1 MFCFFFV
8 FLCGRFFFFFFF
20 FQTIIPFL
28 SEFKI
33 SFGTLQLARFFSS
46 KKNTII
52 EMSTNASNETDERI
66 QAPQPTLPLSDNQE
80 DVVTE
85 LQSQVQKTFISD
97 SPETGTNSQ
106 APSPIGSPS
115 PEQML
120 PNLLR
125 TISSGQRSVSISDLH
140 PVPTTA
146 LSYVETTT
154 SNSAGE
160 TLISSRASSVSQ
172 RPLDSPPPSSPAH
185 QHKTL
190 ATSEERRRSSAAS
203 NNQSPIPTI
212 MARHTSDVATL
223 LSEVLDGDD
232 DAHSFQSGTN
242 VNQRPSFNTAF
253 GVPEGDDVVSYSSS
267 SAMSFYDTGSGHHN
281 DEEEDIDDEDLEK
294 REMEAFLNKKKQYFI
309 LSSAGKPIY
318 SMNGSDELIS
328 GYMGIFQAIVSYFD
342 VTPGPES
349 NSTNSDGSDDM
360 ESRRNKEQLKSVLAG
375 NTLFVFSVE
384 DPLILIAVDKL
395 GQSEYQLRAQLDV
408 LYAQILSTL
417 TKSQLSKVFRGRN
430 NFDLRSLL
438 GGTEVFLRALTREM
452 SFGSPGIL
460 LGALECLRLRKSI
473 RNKIN
478 NVLIER
484 RTKSLLYGLI
494 VADSRLV
501 SVIRPRRHSLHPPDL
516 HLVFS
521 MLFNTASFSK
531 GGEHWVPICLPKF
544 NSTGFLYAYIYFFL
558 PEVALVLISPDKN
571 AFFEMREGKEEIL
584 RDLEHQD
591 LITPIQQSLHKGR
604 FKTVDIPVPLVR
616 HFLYK
621 SKPNVQ
627 FLMPSFETHYYDPHE
642 RHKLMV
648 LYHQL
653 HGAVHTRQQG
663 TLKVYHTTR
672 RNLTALA
679 WVTPTFEIYCVTAGS
694 TTKEVISQS
703 VKSIVSWIKLYEE
716 RLFVIGGAVF

>member
-1 MFCFFFV
+1 
-8 FLCGRFFFFFFF
+8 L
-20 FQTIIPFL
+20 L
-28 SEFKI
+28 
-33 SFGTLQLARFFSS
+33 
-46 KKNTII
+46 
-52 EMSTNASNETDERI
+52 
-66 QAPQPTLPLSDNQE
+66 LPDNQE
-80 DVVTE
+80 DIVNE
-85 LQSQVQKTFISD
+85 LQAQVQKTFITNSA
-97 SPETGTNSQ
+97 ETGTNSQ
-106 APSPIGSPS
+106 ASSPIGSPS

-125 TISSGQRSVSISDLH
+125 TISSGQRSISISDFH

-154 SNSAGE
+154 SKSAGE

-172 RPLDSPPPSSPAH
+172 RPLDSPPPSSPVH
-185 QHKTL
+185 QHKSLVT
-190 ATSEERRRSSAAS
+190 AEEIRRSSVAS
-203 NNQSPIPTI
+203 NNQSPIPTM

-232 DAHSFQSGTN
+232 DAHSFRSGSN
-242 VNQRPSFNTAF
+242 SNQRSSFNTAF
-253 GVPEGDDVVSYSSS
+253 GVPDADDVVSYSSS
-267 SAMSFYDTGSGHHN
+267 SAMSFYDTGTGHHN
-281 DEEEDIDDEDLEK
+281 DKEEEAENEEDEDLEK

-342 VTPGPES
+342 VTPGTES
-349 NSTNSDGSDDM
+349 NSTNSDNSEDTED
-360 ESRRNKEQLKSVLAG
+360 RRDKEQLKSVLAG

-571 AFFEMREGKEEIL
+571 AFFEMREGKEAIL
-584 RDLEHQD
+584 HDLEHHD

-627 FLMPSFETHYYDPHE
+627 FLMPSFETHYYDTHE

-663 TLKVYHTTR
+663 NLKVYHTTR

-694 TTKEVISQS
+694 TTKEAISQS
-703 VKSIVSWIKLYEE
+703 VKSIVSWIKQHEE

>member
-1 MFCFFFV
+1 M
-8 FLCGRFFFFFFF
+8 
-20 FQTIIPFL
+20 
-28 SEFKI
+28 SA
-33 SFGTLQLARFFSS
+33 SAR
-46 KKNTII
+46 NDTDR
-52 EMSTNASNETDERI
+52 TDETI
-66 QAPQPTLPLSDNQE
+66 QLILS
-80 DVVTE
+80 
-85 LQSQVQKTFISD
+85 SSD
-97 SPETGTNSQ
+97 SQETAVAESHTQCQKAFITESGDIDTNSQ
-106 APSPIGSPS
+106 VPSPVGSPP

-146 LSYVETTT
+146 LSYVETST
-154 SNSAGE
+154 SKSAGN
-160 TLISSRASSVSQ
+160 TVSSSRASSVSHTSHN
-172 RPLDSPPPSSPAH
+172 SPPPAFLAH
-185 QHKTL
+185 QQQHL
-190 ATSEERRRSSAAS
+190 VAAEERVRSGVAS
-203 NNQSPIPTI
+203 NNQSPIPTM

-223 LSEVLDGDD
+223 LSEVLDGEDD
-232 DAHSFQSGTN
+232 THSLQSGN
-242 VNQRPSFNTAF
+242 NLNHRAYLNTAF
-253 GVPEGDDVVSYSSS
+253 GVPEDDDVVSYSS
-267 SAMSFYDTGSGHHN
+267 SAMSFYDTGCSN
-281 DEEEDIDDEDLEK
+281 NNEQDQENEDEEDEGTEQ
-294 REMEAFLNKKKQYFI
+294 REMEEFLKKKKQYFI

-342 VTPGPES
+342 VAPGKE
-349 NSTNSDGSDDM
+349 NKTTDGDIN
-360 ESRRNKEQLKSVLAG
+360 ENEINKQNKEQLKSVRAG

-384 DPLILIAVDKL
+384 TPLILIAVDKL

-430 NFDLRSLL
+430 NFDLRLLL
-438 GGTEVFLRALTREM
+438 GGTEVFLQALTREM

-484 RTKSLLYGLI
+484 RTKSLLYGMI

-521 MLFNTASFSK
+521 MLFNTTSFSK

-584 RDLEHQD
+584 RDLEHHD
-591 LITPIQQSLHKGR
+591 LVTPIQQSLHKGR
-604 FKTVDIPVPLVR
+604 FKTIDIPVPSVR

-627 FLMPSFETHYYDPHE
+627 FLMPSFETHYYDTYE

-663 TLKVYHTTR
+663 NLKVYHTTR

-679 WVTPTFEIYCVTAGS
+679 WVTPTFEIYCVTSGT
-694 TTKEVISQS
+694 TTKQAISQS
-703 VKSIVSWIKLYEE
+703 VKSIVSWIKQYEE